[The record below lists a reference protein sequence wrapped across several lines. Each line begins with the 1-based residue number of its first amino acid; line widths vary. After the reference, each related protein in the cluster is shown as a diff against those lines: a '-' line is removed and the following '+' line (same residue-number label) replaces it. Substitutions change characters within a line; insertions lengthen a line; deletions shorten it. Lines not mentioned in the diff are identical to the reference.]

1 MKRWPIIP
9 TIIVVA
15 AILVMIALGIWQLR
29 RADEKNALIAVYA
42 ANQKKGEIAYPA
54 LAPIPE
60 YALFRPSSANCL
72 EVTGWR
78 KEAGRSADGQSG
90 YRFIAECR
98 TGAEGPGLLADM
110 GVGRDPQAVPEWTG
124 GMVHGRIATEPQH
137 GSLIGQ
143 LAGNA
148 PPPRP
153 MLIATEAAPGLS
165 PSAPPSIEDVPNNH
179 LAYAVQWFLFA
190 GIAGIIYWLALKRRR
205 RTQTP

>member
-1 MKRWPIIP
+1 MTRWPVIP
-9 TIIVVA
+9 TILVA
-15 AILVMIALGIWQLR
+15 AAMLVMTALGIWQLR

-42 ANQKKGEIAYPA
+42 ANQSKGEIAFPM
-54 LAPIPE
+54 LAPIPQH
-60 YALFRPSSANCL
+60 ALFRPSSANCL

-110 GVGRDPQAVPEWTG
+110 GVGRDPQAVPQWTG
-124 GMVHGRIATEPQH
+124 GMVHGRIAAEPQH
-137 GSLIGQ
+137 ASLIDQ
-143 LAGNA
+143 LRGKA

-153 MLIATEAAPGLS
+153 MLIADQAAPGLS
-165 PSAPPSIEDVPNNH
+165 PSAPPSTEDVPNNH

-190 GIAGIIYWLALKRRR
+190 AIAGLIYWLALRRR
-205 RTQTP
+205 QRTPAP

>member
-9 TIIVVA
+9 TIIVAA
-15 AILVMIALGIWQLR
+15 AILIMIALGIWQLR
-29 RADEKNALIAVYA
+29 RADEKEALIAVYA
-42 ANQKKGEIAYPA
+42 ANQSKGEIAYPT

-72 EVTGWR
+72 AVTGWR

-110 GVGRDPQAVPEWTG
+110 GVGRDPQAVPKWTG
-124 GMVHGRIATEPQH
+124 GMVHGRIGTEPQH
-137 GSLIGQ
+137 TSLIDQ
-143 LAGNA
+143 LRSKA

-153 MLIATEAAPGLS
+153 MLISLQAAPGLS
-165 PSAPPSIEDVPNNH
+165 PSARPSPEDIPNNH

-205 RTQTP
+205 RAQTA